1 MRIIAETDAEALL
14 LAARL
19 PAVSTALGPLCDL
32 TAQLPSGKILP
43 KPLRGTPA
51 AQAATLSE
59 RMDEMIRKNGW

>member
-14 LAARL
+14 LSQRL
-19 PAVSTALGPLCDL
+19 GAVTNALGPLCDL
-32 TAQLPSGKILP
+32 TAQLPSGRILP